1 MDVANDAMRNILT
14 MRSIRKYAAQP
25 VEEEK
30 IKLILRAAMAA
41 PSARNLQPWELI
53 VLTKRETLDELVN
66 FSPHVKMLK
75 EAPLA
80 IVVCGRT
87 DEETGSP
94 DWWVVDCSAAVQN
107 ALLAAH
113 ALGLGAVWLG
123 VHPRCDRQEAL
134 QNFLRLPVN
143 VKPHSMIALGYP
155 AEQKEPANRF
165 REERVHREAW

>member
-1 MDVANDAMRNILT
+1 MDVANEALQSILT
-14 MRSIRKYAAQP
+14 RRSIRRYAAKP
-25 VEEEK
+25 VEEDK
-30 IKLILRAAMAA
+30 IKLILEAAMAA
-41 PSARNLQPWELI
+41 PSARNLQPWEFI

-87 DEETGSP
+87 DNETGSP
-94 DWWVVDCSAAVQN
+94 DWWVIDCSAAVQN

-123 VHPRCDRQEAL
+123 VHPRRDRQEAL
-134 QNFLRLPVN
+134 ENFFRLPAN
-143 VKPHSMIALGYP
+143 IKPHSMIAIGYP
-155 AEQKEPANRF
+155 AEQKEPANRY
-165 REERVHREAW
+165 REERVHREVW